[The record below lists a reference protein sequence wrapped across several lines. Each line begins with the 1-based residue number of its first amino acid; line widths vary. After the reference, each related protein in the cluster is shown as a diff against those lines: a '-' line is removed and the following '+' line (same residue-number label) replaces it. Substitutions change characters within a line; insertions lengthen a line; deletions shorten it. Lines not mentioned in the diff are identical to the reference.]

1 MTAVIPKIQV
11 YKKDN
16 PLPVVTN
23 TVGRVCIIGAFDSEE
38 TNPVVCTDLDDAY
51 TKLGNDDTFDG
62 CKVLPYIF
70 RGATG
75 VLAMNITTWSD
86 DTTPVPTKTLTT
98 TNITNALAKVKDE
111 NFDMLFIAGVLT
123 DAFIELIKAW
133 CDTRFQNK
141 MATGW
146 VGGCTQAN
154 ISAYTTTAG
163 KVGDHCYGL
172 IANQPVTLEG
182 TDLDLL
188 TTSAYYCALV
198 CDTDLGA
205 SLTQKSLPDVTG
217 LVTEYPLETVSE
229 GISGKDLVGLGFTVF
244 SCYDREND
252 DYIVVNSEQ
261 PNGYDLYINRVR
273 DFVVREFQLRQFLGE
288 RNRAASLEVILQ
300 ECARVRKR
308 CIEDLDLLEDIE
320 YNVVKKD
327 VSTVD
332 INLTKLAFAGIIT
345 ELDVYI
351 TIEVE

>member
-1 MTAVIPKIQV
+1 MTAVVPKIQV
-11 YKKDN
+11 YKKNN
-16 PLPVVTN
+16 PAPVNTN
-23 TVGRVCIIGAFDSEE
+23 TVGRVCIIGAFNSEV
-38 TNPVVCTDLDDAY
+38 TTPVSCADLDEAY
-51 TKLGNDDTFDG
+51 TALGNDDTFDG
-62 CKVLPYIF
+62 CKVLKYVF
-70 RGATG
+70 RGASSI
-75 VLAMNITTWSD
+75 LAVNVTTWSE

-98 TNITNALAKVKDE
+98 ANITAALAKVKDE

-123 DAFIELIKAW
+123 DAFIVLIKEW
-133 CDTRFQNK
+133 CDTRFRNK
-141 MATGW
+141 MPVGW
-146 VGGCTQAN
+146 IGGCTQSTIAD
-154 ISAYTTTAG
+154 YTTTAG

-172 IANQPVTLEG
+172 IANQPVQLEG
-182 TDLDLL
+182 STLDLL
-188 TTSAYYCALV
+188 ATSAYYCGLV
-198 CDTDLGA
+198 ADTDVGA
-205 SLTQKSLPDVTG
+205 SLTQKSLPDVDG

-288 RNRAASLEVILQ
+288 RNRAKSLEVILQ

-327 VSTVD
+327 ASTVD
-332 INLTKLAFAGIIT
+332 VNLTKLAFAGVIT
-345 ELDVYI
+345 EIDVYI